1 MKMAIY
7 RIDNVERSG
16 IGQYGEVIWNFPEA
30 YNDAKD
36 GDVLEIQNNVI
47 VDLNSYQPYYSS
59 NFVSNG
65 ECSLLFHISKRITIK
80 GTTGSGILG
89 FFYVDNTSVV
99 LKDISIGS
107 QGYKSI
113 YEDSVCEF
121 DNVSFIKTT
130 KDEYGSVEF
139 QVSTAKINNCYFNED
154 YSMGST
160 QGLVAITSNLEIS
173 NTAFNA
179 RITIANYSE
188 VSFSNCA
195 QCASGQTW
203 CDFVGANSTIEL
215 TNSTIFLPENVEA
228 GDKYFVNLKECNF
241 NMVNTVIK
249 GSMMSC

>member
-1 MKMAIY
+1 MAIY

-59 NFVSNG
+59 NFVSNDQ
-65 ECSLLFHISKRITIK
+65 CSLLFYISKRITIK

-107 QGYKSI
+107 QGYESI
-113 YEDSVCEF
+113 YKHSVCEF
-121 DNVSFIKTT
+121 DNVSFIKTS
-130 KDEYGSVEF
+130 KDVYGSVEF
-139 QVSTAKINNCYFNED
+139 HESTAKINNCCFNKD

-160 QGLVAITSNLEIS
+160 QGLAVDNSKLEIS

-179 RITIANYSE
+179 RINIINNSE

-203 CDFVGANSTIEL
+203 NDFVGTNLTIEL
-215 TNSTIFLPENVEA
+215 TNSQIFLPENVEA
-228 GDKYFVNLKECNF
+228 GDKYFVSLKQCKF
-241 NMVNTVIK
+241 NMIGTVIE
-249 GSMMSC
+249 GSMYID

>member
-1 MKMAIY
+1 MAIY

-36 GDVLEIQNNVI
+36 GDVLEIQSNVI

-59 NFVSNG
+59 NFVSND
-65 ECSLLFHISKRITIK
+65 ECSLLFYISKRITIK

-107 QGYKSI
+107 QGYESI
-113 YEDSVCEF
+113 YKSSVCEF

-139 QVSTAKINNCYFNED
+139 HESTAKINNCCFNKD

-160 QGLVAITSNLEIS
+160 EGLVVADSKLEIS
-173 NTAFNA
+173 NTAFYA
-179 RITIANYSE
+179 RINIMNNAE
-188 VSFSNCA
+188 VSFNNCA
-195 QCASGQTW
+195 QCASGQTR
-203 CDFVGANSTIEL
+203 CDFAGIDSTIEL
-215 TNSTIFLPENVEA
+215 TNSTIFLPENIEA
-228 GDKYFVNLKECNF
+228 GDKYFVSLKNCKF
-241 NMVNTVIK
+241 NMIDTVIK
-249 GSMMSC
+249 GSMSETV

>member
-1 MKMAIY
+1 M
-7 RIDNVERSG
+7 
-16 IGQYGEVIWNFPEA
+16 
-30 YNDAKD
+30 
-36 GDVLEIQNNVI
+36 
-47 VDLNSYQPYYSS
+47 
-59 NFVSNG
+59 
-65 ECSLLFHISKRITIK
+65 
-80 GTTGSGILG
+80 
-89 FFYVDNTSVV
+89 V

-107 QGYKSI
+107 QGYESI
-113 YEDSVCEF
+113 YNRSVCEF

-130 KDEYGSVEF
+130 KDAYGSVEF
-139 QVSTAKINNCYFNED
+139 QESTAKINNCCFNKD

-160 QGLVAITSNLEIS
+160 QGLAVDNSKLEIS
-173 NTAFNA
+173 NTVFNA
-179 RITIANYSE
+179 RIDIMNNSE